1 MGERYALLVASIGGF
16 APCREVLRLTRA
28 TSTTMAMPT
37 TTPRRTRGF
46 APCPD
51 SAERPDRVGTC
62 PKAEPVEEGRR
73 DVRAWARESAPREGW
88 RTLLAWRRASAFSAV
103 SCGYRTLR
111 CNPCGVP
118 FEIRGTKAGAPRAAR
133 GKARGEAPRALGILH
148 DGKRRRPEQPLPRRR

>member
-103 SCGYRTLR
+103 SCHLLMRIPNAALQS
-111 CNPCGVP
+111 V
-118 FEIRGTKAGAPRAAR
+118 RGTKAGAPRAAR